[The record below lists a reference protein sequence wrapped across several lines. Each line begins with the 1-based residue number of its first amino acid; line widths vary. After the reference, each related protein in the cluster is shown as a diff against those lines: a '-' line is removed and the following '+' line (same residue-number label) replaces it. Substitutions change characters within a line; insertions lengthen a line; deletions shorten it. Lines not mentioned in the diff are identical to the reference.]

1 MSAPSS
7 TASHFLLLQCFLGL
21 VLFAHIVFFHE
32 DTTRTR
38 HVNVIVNESQTGRG
52 KGESSVDVS
61 CRMCENLL
69 ANDVVWS
76 KSSWKLMDIE
86 KCEYPIRN
94 ENEASAYKNIRE
106 RFRQFTANK
115 QKDNDSILFIGNSVS
130 RRQMYAVAHIL
141 GGEKARVN
149 AIARNATLSE
159 RYGVQRVF
167 DSKTKYHSAFEVKL
181 NIASG
186 EMGEPYSCL
195 PESVEN
201 IAEEILEEKESMRC
215 SNAQMKHDINA
226 LRLGFLYVGSGRRA
240 HTALLKALDAWIK
253 GAKTRKDEYAL
264 DTYKTIVIQVGL
276 DSGALRM
283 SDGYGE
289 ILERLK
295 ELISLRHGLRV
306 IFSGVH
312 HHFINAN
319 HDDVEY
325 QEELREFL
333 DTSLWPSVRKMKGA
347 EVLDTTKATIE
358 GVSSGV
364 LEHERGSSWHFMDEG
379 RIFLASLLMNHLLR
393 SCS

>member
-1 MSAPSS
+1 MSGPSS
-7 TASHFLLLQCFLGL
+7 HYLLLLQCFLGL

-52 KGESSVDVS
+52 KGKSSVDVN

-94 ENEASAYKNIRE
+94 ENEASAYKNVRE

-141 GGEKARVN
+141 GGENARVN

-276 DSGALRM
+276 DSGALRT

-289 ILERLK
+289 ILER
-295 ELISLRHGLRV
+295 
-306 IFSGVH
+306 
-312 HHFINAN
+312 
-319 HDDVEY
+319 
-325 QEELREFL
+325 
-333 DTSLWPSVRKMKGA
+333 
-347 EVLDTTKATIE
+347 
-358 GVSSGV
+358 
-364 LEHERGSSWHFMDEG
+364 
-379 RIFLASLLMNHLLR
+379 
-393 SCS
+393 